1 MKKMLEDSVQ
11 IFLRKSNIISAVEV
25 VYKFGDLYIA
35 EDTISGA
42 KRNID
47 PSQVLT
53 ESSDKRVL
61 KG

>member
-1 MKKMLEDSVQ
+1 MKQVLEDNIQ
-11 IFLRKSNIISAVEV
+11 NILRRNNIISSVEV

-42 KRNID
+42 KRNI
-47 PSQVLT
+47 
-53 ESSDKRVL
+53 ESRHIIVESASKKIL

>member
-1 MKKMLEDSVQ
+1 MKKMLEDNVQ
-11 IFLRKSNIISAVEV
+11 LNLRRKGVISSVEV

-42 KRNID
+42 KRNI
-47 PSQVLT
+47 
-53 ESSDKRVL
+53 ESSQIISESFEKKVL

>member
-11 IFLRKSNIISAVEV
+11 NFLRQRKIISSVEV

-35 EDTISGA
+35 EDTISGS

-47 PSQVLT
+47 PSHILT
-53 ESSDKRVL
+53 EGSDKRVL

>member
-11 IFLRKSNIISAVEV
+11 IFLRKSNIISSVEV

>member
-1 MKKMLEDSVQ
+1 MKKMLEDDIQ
-11 IFLRKSNIISAVEV
+11 NFLRRNNIISSVEV

-35 EDTISGA
+35 EDTISGS

-47 PSQVLT
+47 SRHILV
-53 ESSDKRVL
+53 ESATKKIL